1 MKKLNSLLFSIFM
14 IAVSIL
20 PLQNVFAVDV
30 PLKPGIPGPGDV
42 PQGGYA
48 LKTTSLKTTS
58 LKTTFIIPV
67 TASLN
72 GTELALYFGSPVG
85 VAQITI
91 EDQYGAIV
99 YQDAINTNST
109 SELLIA
115 TDGWASGN
123 YTVNI
128 AYGTSSLSGTF
139 LLY

>member
-1 MKKLNSLLFSIFM
+1 M
-14 IAVSIL
+14 IVVSII
-20 PLQNVFAVDV
+20 PFQNVLAVDV
-30 PLKPGIPGPGDV
+30 PLKPGDT
-42 PQGGYA
+42 GGGSIGGNA
-48 LKTTSLKTTS
+48 LLSSYSLKTTS
-58 LKTTFIIPV
+58 LKTSSLKTTSIIPV

-99 YQDAINTNST
+99 YQDAIDTNST
-109 SELLIA
+109 AELLIA

-123 YTVNI
+123 YTVKI
-128 AYGTSSLSGTF
+128 AYGKTSLSGTF